1 MYYISLKTYIMRD
14 NIQWK
19 GKRWRKKGK
28 LKTLIWKAYILREK
42 EERRKSLRSLKFDLL
57 TIEDHTPLNKKNKNL
72 E

>member
-19 GKRWRKKGK
+19 GKRWRKKRK